1 MNIDNLGKILGPCL
15 TWSSNDDKAVR
26 DYADSVKVISFMI
39 AKYECFEVHRTPA
52 KMLLK
57 PFREQ
62 SKRKVKSIRPSSML
76 PTNPYVPLVAP
87 NVVKKRNKS
96 VDYTP
101 SILGT
106 AENEF
111 TLPEL
116 YVGSPLA
123 KIFDSLSTDFD

>member
-39 AKYECFEVHRTPA
+39 AKYECFEVHKTTA

-57 PFREQ
+57 PFRDQ
-62 SKRKVKSIRPSSML
+62 SKRKVKSIRPSSMM
-76 PTNPYVPLVAP
+76 PTNNYVPVTVA
-87 NVVKKRNKS
+87 NAAKKRNKS
-96 VDYTP
+96 VDYTGG
-101 SILGT
+101 SLGVT
-106 AENEF
+106 NEF
-111 TLPEL
+111 TLPEV

-123 KIFDSLSTDFD
+123 KIFDSMSTEFN